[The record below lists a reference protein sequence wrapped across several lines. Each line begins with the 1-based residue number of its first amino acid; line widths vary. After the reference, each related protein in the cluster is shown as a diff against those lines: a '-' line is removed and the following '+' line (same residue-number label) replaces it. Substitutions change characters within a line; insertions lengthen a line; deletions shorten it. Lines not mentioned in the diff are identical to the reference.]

1 MHRLIDCLIVR
12 LLVPRA
18 ARALVLSTAVCWIV
32 APRASA
38 AVTESQILVVYNSA
52 SADAVTLLGT
62 YLAAHPGIPANHL
75 LDLNNASLLVSDV
88 PQAQMIT
95 DIRDP
100 IRSHLTSLGAT
111 GPQDILVILLL
122 RPFPHRVLDS
132 DAGTAGDVAANAAAE
147 INAGDATYASVDSDL
162 TLLWQNLYA
171 GESGGT
177 MDSKSDNLIDNPYHM
192 SAAGFDAFDRSNIET
207 PKSFLN
213 RSSVAWGLTGSGAN
227 RLTAGDMYLVG
238 RIDGATLADAQAT
251 INRAQNVTVNR
262 AATRVILDEYDDAL
276 SGGDGLDDDPLFPFN
291 QIFFG
296 GEDYEDCRDA
306 LLIDGWDVRY
316 DATFNFINAAEEPRP
331 LIAYASYG
339 RNHRRNGWGEDP
351 GGCGTYLQGF
361 TFAPGAIFNTAES
374 FNGRALNGLGTLA
387 CQEQVANFIT
397 EGGTFAIGNVF
408 EPFTFSMTD
417 NEWLLPRMLVD
428 QMTWIEAA
436 YASFP
441 GLSWQQIAVGD
452 PLASYVAV
460 IDQKGDCDANALVN
474 NDDWD
479 EWVACVTGPDGTAA
493 DGCQCADADADGD
506 VDMRDIRQF
515 TNDQNAP

>member
-1 MHRLIDCLIVR
+1 MRH
-12 LLVPRA
+12 LVHLRTG
-18 ARALVLSTAVCWIV
+18 RGLVLIAAACLSI

-38 AVTESQILVVYNSA
+38 GVTEDQILVVYNSA
-52 SADAVTLLGT
+52 STDAVTLLGT
-62 YLAAHPGIPANHL
+62 YLTAHPGIPANHL

-88 PQAQMIT
+88 TQAQLAA

-100 IRSHLTSLGAT
+100 IRAHLTSLGAT
-111 GPQDILVILLL
+111 ASQDILVILLL
-122 RPFPHRVLDS
+122 RPFPHRVLDT
-132 DAGTAGDVAANAAAE
+132 DAALAGDNGANAGAE

-162 TLLWQNLYA
+162 TLLWQDLYT

-192 SAAGFDAFDRSNIET
+192 SAAGFDTFDRSNIESA
-207 PKSFLN
+207 KSFLN
-213 RSSVAWGLTGSGAN
+213 RSNVAWGLTGSGAN

-238 RIDGATLADAQAT
+238 RIDATTLADAQAI

-306 LLIDGWDVRY
+306 LLPDGWDVRY

-387 CQEQVANFIT
+387 CQEQAADFIT

-436 YASFP
+436 YAAIP
-441 GLSWQQIAVGD
+441 GLSWQMIVVGD
-452 PLASYVAV
+452 PLAQYAGV

-474 NDDWD
+474 TDDWD
-479 EWVACVTGPDGTAA
+479 EWAGCVTGPGGSAA
-493 DGCQCADADADGD
+493 DGCQCADADSDSD
-506 VDMRDIRQF
+506 VDMRDIRLY
-515 TNDQNAP
+515 TNDQDTP